1 MAEEIKKEGGAAH
14 PYVVDCSKREEVY
27 RMAGRVKEEVG
38 NVAVLVNNAGIA
50 PEKAFVNGDLKDEEI
65 EKTYAVNALALY
77 WVSVTVMFH
86 IFGTFT
92 ATRSVAKGSPATNV
106 YPDTN

>member
-1 MAEEIKKEGGAAH
+1 MAEEIRKEGGAAY

-50 PEKAFVNGDLKDEEI
+50 TEKAFVNGDLKDEEI

-77 WVSVTVMFH
+77 WVSKVSVTDNFY
-86 IFGTFT
+86 TF
-92 ATRSVAKGSPATNV
+92 VLLP
-106 YPDTN
+106 